1 MKEDNL
7 TNSLFKV
14 FIPNIKEELYSVSY
28 KKIEVLED
36 EFVISIDTNRRLK
49 LKHLGYE
56 ECDELGFAIDNWCEP
71 NLDIYFKIK
80 KSKFIEDSFELDMLE
95 GDEIN
100 KCDSVMYFF
109 EHLDVENVKII
120 FRKISNEEH
129 EIEISG
135 EIENVYSLLGENIK
149 FYYKDIFNTKLEKKS

>member
-1 MKEDNL
+1 MREEDS

-14 FIPNIKEELYSVSY
+14 LIPNTKEELYLVSD
-28 KKIEVLED
+28 KKIERLED
-36 EFVISIDTNRRLK
+36 GFVISIDTNRRLK

-56 ECDELGFAIDNWCEP
+56 ECDELGFAIDDWCDP
-71 NLDIYFKIK
+71 NLEIYFKIK

-100 KCDSVMYFF
+100 KCDSVMYYF
-109 EHLDVENVKII
+109 EHLDLENVKII

-135 EIENVYSLLGENIK
+135 EIENIYNLGENIK
-149 FYYKDIFNTKLEKKS
+149 FYYKDIFNTKLQM